1 MLTFVIG
8 VLLAVIGAG
17 LLRRAIHRSLAPER
31 VVEKT
36 TPADRGL
43 SFQDVTIATENGKSL
58 HGWFI
63 PASTAGRAPGVV
75 ILHGWGGNAETM
87 LPLARP
93 LHNAGFATLLFDARC
108 HGLSDDDS
116 FTSMPRFAE
125 DLEHAIKWLSRCD
138 DIDPLRVMII
148 GHSVG
153 AGAALLAA
161 SRSRDIAAVVSL
173 AAFTHPV
180 AMMRRWFKAK
190 AIPYRPVGWLILRYV
205 EWTIGYKFDAIAPI
219 NTIRRIQCPVLL
231 VHGAEDDTVPVEE
244 AQAIY
249 AARLGN
255 HVQLRVVAG
264 SHDDYGD
271 LEREVPALLA
281 FLSSGSNWSATF
293 DSMR

>member
-1 MLTFVIG
+1 MA
-8 VLLAVIGAG
+8 LLVGNRLI
-17 LLRRAIHRSLAPER
+17 RHSLAAPR
-31 VVEKT
+31 VAEIGEPIGLPWQSVKFPTVRGKT
-36 TPADRGL
+36 L
-43 SFQDVTIATENGKSL
+43 F
-58 HGWFI
+58 GWFI
-63 PASTAGRAPGVV
+63 PAGERAPALAV
-75 ILHGWGGNAETM
+75 IHGWGGNAETM

-173 AAFTHPV
+173 AAFTHPI

-219 NTIRRIQCPVLL
+219 NTIRPVSYTHLTLPTSDL
-231 VHGAEDDTVPVEE
+231 V
-244 AQAIY
+244 
-249 AARLGN
+249 
-255 HVQLRVVAG
+255 
-264 SHDDYGD
+264 
-271 LEREVPALLA
+271 
-281 FLSSGSNWSATF
+281 
-293 DSMR
+293 